1 MPTPAAHL
9 NDIIPS
15 QAIVRCIERYYASTG
30 STSSVMYADEA
41 FPIFHRNQFGSK
53 KQYEGTV
60 IDNSNAD
67 KEFIKFKKSF
77 KAQYETLA
85 EYFADVN
92 FIAADEKLSLS
103 LSSILS
109 TNPDVISMEL
119 THEQSA
125 FFTIKKSDY
134 TFFIQ
139 HFLYEIDEDDDE
151 AILTAFK
158 GNEKL
163 PSYAG
168 SLSQTISEL
177 SSILEPDSL
186 FNFHLSLNE
195 VSI

>member
-1 MPTPAAHL
+1 
-9 NDIIPS
+9 
-15 QAIVRCIERYYASTG
+15 
-30 STSSVMYADEA
+30 
-41 FPIFHRNQFGSK
+41 
-53 KQYEGTV
+53 
-60 IDNSNAD
+60 
-67 KEFIKFKKSF
+67 
-77 KAQYETLA
+77 
-85 EYFADVN
+85 
-92 FIAADEKLSLS
+92 
-103 LSSILS
+103 
-109 TNPDVISMEL
+109 MEL